1 MKRLSGFSKR
11 WPHPFVDVTFTK
23 KRRTRTKFPLNF
35 RLNCLL
41 NLLQFQLGPNVVL
54 VCSRRVCGPSPL
66 HGTIVNNVET
76 DRSKQAFNTRVGHTF
91 PFNIFHLHLHGTIVY
106 EIVKWRRKQAFN
118 IFQCWDGQGLQY
130 FTCSQ
135 YLAQGISCQF
145 FSQTSWMHH
154 LVEDWQEDVS
164 HPGSRQEMSGFFVRS
179 FFKEVGGQIYFDK
192 IKKTSTFWKVKHTK
206 KLEDNYKFRILS
218 LVFIG
223 PRYTWGPIYGSE
235 CL

>member
-35 RLNCLL
+35 PLNCLL
-41 NLLQFQLGPNVVL
+41 NLVQFQLGPNVVL

-135 YLAQGISCQF
+135 YLAQGIWSIF
-145 FSQTSWMHH
+145 FQTSWTDKKMS
-154 LVEDWQEDVS
+154 LSSWSETGNERLLCQKFFQRSWKTNIFWQ
-164 HPGSRQEMSGFFVRS
+164 
-179 FFKEVGGQIYFDK
+179 
-192 IKKTSTFWKVKHTK
+192 
-206 KLEDNYKFRILS
+206 N
-218 LVFIG
+218 
-223 PRYTWGPIYGSE
+223 
-235 CL
+235 